1 MEQIILFLVAQREE
15 EQIRRLASVKKISV
29 TNRDSSH
36 AAGTLA
42 ELCAGKDNGPLP
54 ALEKIPDSSLMLFCD
69 VTEKHFDK
77 LLFEMRMKNVS
88 VDYKAVLTPSNRQWT
103 IPQLLRELERERSQI
118 MKGN

>member
-1 MEQIILFLVAQREE
+1 
-15 EQIRRLASVKKISV
+15 
-29 TNRDSSH
+29 
-36 AAGTLA
+36 
-42 ELCAGKDNGPLP
+42 
-54 ALEKIPDSSLMLFCD
+54 MLFCD